1 LLYPERMAMCSSRR
15 VFIGASLSFAA
26 SAAAL
31 WAAQQGPPPSQFPPP
46 FPPEPP
52 EPPRN
57 QKRDRVILKANRE
70 AIVKDVTR
78 MSELVDAL
86 QKQLKENDTTSILS
100 VDLIRKSEE
109 IEKLAKQVRDLV
121 RG

>member
-1 LLYPERMAMCSSRR
+1 MGSSRR

-26 SAAAL
+26 SAATV
-31 WAAQQGPPPSQFPPP
+31 WAAQRGAPPPQFPPP
-46 FPPEPP
+46 FPPTQRP
-52 EPPRN
+52 EAPRN
-57 QKRDRVILKANRE
+57 RKRDRLLLKANRD
-70 AIVKDVTR
+70 AIAKDVNR

-86 QKQLKENDTTSILS
+86 QKQLTENDAADILS
-100 VDLIRKSEE
+100 VDVIRKSEE

>member
-1 LLYPERMAMCSSRR
+1 MGSSRR

-26 SAAAL
+26 SVATA
-31 WAAQQGPPPSQFPPP
+31 WATQRGSPPPQFPPP
-46 FPPEPP
+46 FPPAQRP
-52 EPPRN
+52 ETPRN
-57 QKRDRVILKANRE
+57 QKRDRLLLKANRD
-70 AIVKDVTR
+70 AIAKDVNR

-86 QKQLKENDTTSILS
+86 QKQLTENDAADILS
-100 VDLIRKSEE
+100 VDVIRKSEE